1 MPDPQGP
8 ITLGGGAGR
17 VLVVDDNIINRKQL
31 NRLLTDQGYTVTLA
45 EDGRRA
51 VALLSNAD
59 FKAASSFD
67 VILLDIL
74 MPEMDGYQV
83 LAYVKGQPHLR
94 HIPVIMISAL
104 DEMESVVRCVELGAT
119 DYLPKP
125 FKPTLLQAR
134 LRTSLAEKRLRD
146 LELEYLEQAG
156 RVADAAQAVEAG
168 RFDPATLDGVGAR
181 EDALGRLARVFQ
193 RMAREVYL
201 RERRLRQQLEQ
212 LRLDMEEMKRAQS
225 EPLTIYMP
233 MDRSQ
238 ALVRG
243 ETLPDRAT
251 GAALFADISGFT
263 PLTGAFAQELGLER
277 GAEELT
283 RTVSQIYTAL
293 IDEVHRYGGSVIGF
307 AGDAITC
314 WFDDIT
320 AQRAVAC
327 GLAMQEAMALCDTVT
342 TPGGTTFPLAAKV
355 AVVAGPVRRLLV
367 GDPEI
372 QVIEAIAG
380 QTLDRLAA
388 AEHLANRGEVVVQAE
403 VAEQL
408 AGYVAIRERRLDDRG
423 RPIAVISGSV
433 EGATPAP
440 LFLRAF
446 DVARTAARRPLRC
459 AVPAVGAARCVRA
472 GPQRTQA
479 VPLRTAACIGVVHQF
494 QRHRL

>member
-1 MPDPQGP
+1 MPDPQGHV
-8 ITLGGGAGR
+8 TSGQGAGR

-31 NRLLTDQGYTVTLA
+31 SRLLTDQGYSVTLA
-45 EDGRRA
+45 EDGRQAVVLLEQRMKRA
-51 VALLSNAD
+51 VGEH
-59 FKAASSFD
+59 AASFD

-168 RFDPATLDGVGAR
+168 RFDPAMLDGVGAR

-233 MDRSQ
+233 MDRCQ
-238 ALVRG
+238 ALARG

-263 PLTGAFAQELGLER
+263 PLTGALAQELGLER

-283 RTVSQIYTAL
+283 RTVSQVYTAL

-327 GLAMQEAMALCDTVT
+327 ALAMQEAMALCNTVT

-388 AEHLANRGEVVVQAE
+388 AEHVANRGEVVVQAE

-408 AGYVAIRERRLDDRG
+408 AGYVAIRERRVDDRG
-423 RPIAVISGSV
+423 RAHRCHLRLGRGG
-433 EGATPAP
+433 GARTP
-440 LFLRAF
+440 
-446 DVARTAARRPLRC
+446 ARTAARRPLRC
-459 AVPAVGAARCVRA
+459 AVPAMGAARCLRP
-472 GPQRTQA
+472 GKQRTQTI
-479 VPLRTAACIGVVHQF
+479 PLRAAACVGVVHQL
-494 QRHRL
+494 QRDRL